1 MGQELRTAETALAII
16 GAVLW
21 AVLPIP
27 QIIKSFRLKSTKGL
41 SPLLM
46 LLWAISALFVSAYA
60 IVRDLSL
67 ALQIEPHL
75 FGIFAAISWCQ
86 CLLYEQGLSLRHTI
100 GAFVCFVGLYG
111 FIEVTSI
118 YTMLYSL
125 EHNVAIPSMLYGYA
139 ASVLTIVGLIPQFM
153 EIFRLKQVIGIS
165 MIFLWIGIMGG
176 FFMFASLCCRPKLD
190 YAAAAVYLA
199 TSFLNLLIWGLAL
212 VLNPRAKRLGIWV
225 GDDVPANA
233 TATGANGAPAAVVVD
248 TELGSGA
255 IALDEGKHFE
265 HNVVPT
271 LSAGY
276 NKPDMSTFEL
286 KHPHAPFATGSQS
299 TKAGDYGYD
308 YSPPATPLDTPAP
321 GYDRSSYFSSA
332 TLAEDAADVGDYGK
346 DGKKE
351 GGIV

>member
-1 MGQELRTAETALAII
+1 
-16 GAVLW
+16 
-21 AVLPIP
+21 
-27 QIIKSFRLKSTKGL
+27 
-41 SPLLM
+41 
-46 LLWAISALFVSAYA
+46 
-60 IVRDLSL
+60 
-67 ALQIEPHL
+67 
-75 FGIFAAISWCQ
+75 
-86 CLLYEQGLSLRHTI
+86 
-100 GAFVCFVGLYG
+100 
-111 FIEVTSI
+111 
-118 YTMLYSL
+118 
-125 EHNVAIPSMLYGYA
+125 
-139 ASVLTIVGLIPQFM
+139 M

-190 YAAAAVYLA
+190 YAAAVGLCLTTITPHRHTDIQAVYLA

-233 TATGANGAPAAVVVD
+233 TATGANGAPAAVVVN